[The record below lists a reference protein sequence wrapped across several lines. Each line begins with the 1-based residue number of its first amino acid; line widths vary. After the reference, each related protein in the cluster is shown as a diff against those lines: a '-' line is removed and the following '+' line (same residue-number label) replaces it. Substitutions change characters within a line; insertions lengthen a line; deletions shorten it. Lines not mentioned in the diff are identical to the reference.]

1 MRKSQKTSPRRSAA
15 QKAKPELSPKAS
27 ASPST
32 SFAKSGRAVLGSTHD
47 LVSHPDH
54 YGGKDNDY
62 ETIKVMEA
70 RLTTDEF
77 IGAMKFQVYKYND
90 RHRDKDGLRDL
101 RKSKFYQDYLVDY
114 CVRKGIDI

>member
-1 MRKSQKTSPRRSAA
+1 
-15 QKAKPELSPKAS
+15 
-27 ASPST
+27 
-32 SFAKSGRAVLGSTHD
+32 
-47 LVSHPDH
+47 
-54 YGGKDNDY
+54 
-62 ETIKVMEA
+62 MEA